1 MNKIR
6 ARLTSLEA
14 WKLAKEPSSLA
25 PPGARSNKD
34 LDPIPPELR
43 LWTALDFA
51 NYWVSD
57 LVNITSWSIGTTPLL
72 VGLSTVDAIVIV
84 MLSGIC
90 NAIPTV
96 LNGYIGSD
104 HHVAFPVG
112 IRSSFGYYFGYF
124 AVVSRAVL
132 SAVWFG
138 VNCYYGLF
146 GMTEAI
152 AAIWPSYRDI
162 PNQLPESAGITTLQ
176 MISFFLFTTMHIPF
190 MLIPVHRLK
199 RLFFWKTIIIIP
211 VSIAMTIWICAKAG
225 DVKGIFN
232 QPATVTGSTH
242 KWLWLATFCSTT
254 NSWLTATVNMADFS
268 RFSKSARGQ
277 WAQLPTIPI
286 VKTVYA
292 VLGLA
297 VVGAGRVL
305 YDEDLSNPV
314 TMLPY
319 WSTTRGGRFLSFC
332 CAMLWMLAQISCDL
346 SANAVPFGHDIMA
359 IIPGWIDVRRGAI
372 FCLFLGAWAMVPWL
386 IVNSASKFLTF
397 MSAYG
402 VFLSPICSIMIADY
416 FIVRRRRLNVV
427 DLYHPHGCYRY
438 KAGINWRAFV
448 TEFTFVGI
456 TLPGVV
462 NSITPTIPIPGG
474 LLRLYQLNWFV
485 NTFGAFFVYWALCA
499 FWPPAKSIDSVFI
512 ESSSSNIEIVH
523 EAAGEHKV

>member
-1 MNKIR
+1 MHNIR
-6 ARLTSLEA
+6 ATLTSREG

-25 PPGARSNKD
+25 PPGVTSNKD

-43 LWTALDFA
+43 VWTALDFA

-57 LVNITSWSIGTTPLL
+57 LVNITSWSIGTAPLL

-84 MLSGIC
+84 MLSGFC
-90 NAIPTV
+90 NAVPTL
-96 LNGYIGSD
+96 LNG
-104 HHVAFPVG
+104 
-112 IRSSFGYYFGYF
+112 FGYYFGYF

-162 PNQLPESAGITTLQ
+162 PNHLPESAGITTRQ

-199 RLFFWKTIIIIP
+199 RLFFCKTIVIIP
-211 VSIAMTIWICAKAG
+211 VSIAMTIWICVKAG

-242 KWLWLATFCSTT
+242 TWHWLATFCSTT
-254 NSWLTATVNMADFS
+254 NSWLTATVNMADYS
-268 RFSKSARGQ
+268 RFSKGTRGQ

-286 VKTVYA
+286 VNTVYA
-292 VLGLA
+292 ILGLA

-319 WSTTRGGRFLSFC
+319 WNSTAGGRFLSFC

-359 IIPGWIDVRRGAI
+359 ILPGWINVRRGAI
-372 FCLFLGAWAMVPWL
+372 LCLLLGAWAMVPWL

-402 VFLSPICSIMIADY
+402 VFLSSICSIMIADY
-416 FIVRRRRLNVV
+416 FVVRRRRLNVV

-448 TEFTFVGI
+448 TEFIFVGI

-462 NSITPTIPIPGG
+462 NSTTPTIPIPGG
-474 LLRLYQLNWFV
+474 FLRLYQLNWFV
-485 NTFGAFFVYWALCA
+485 NTIGAFV
-499 FWPPAKSIDSVFI
+499 V
-512 ESSSSNIEIVH
+512 
-523 EAAGEHKV
+523 